1 MQGLR
6 PQAAAAA
13 TEPPRAELGMAIQV
27 PETGGFPM
35 ESLGVWTSSWGHG
48 KQSWRSMDKL
58 WLSAAT
64 CFFLCMTF
72 QQKLGFT
79 VIDLLYLL

>member
-27 PETGGFPM
+27 PETGGFSM
-35 ESLGVWTSSWGHG
+35 ERLGVWTSSWGHG
-48 KQSWRSMDKL
+48 KQRWKSMDKL
-58 WLSAAT
+58 AFSCTWR
-64 CFFLCMTF
+64 FFRMIF